1 MTLEQEQFFEE
12 FYREHFEGL
21 VVYAKAIVKNQHMAQ
36 DVVQDAFHIVL
47 RQDKMKEFVCSP
59 NPVGWMRVTVKNVAR
74 NAKRAQLRQ
83 SRWLISVEELDALA
97 ASEDDYEP
105 EDEETVLKGYSEF
118 LSENEMYLLRR
129 LALDKATY
137 KELAD
142 EYGIS
147 MWACYKRVSR
157 LEETLAEELSKRRLR
172 REKAPKKEKTKSR
185 N

>member
-83 SRWLISVEELDALA
+83 SRTGCACGE
-97 ASEDDYEP
+97 
-105 EDEETVLKGYSEF
+105 
-118 LSENEMYLLRR
+118 RR
-129 LALDKATY
+129 
-137 KELAD
+137 
-142 EYGIS
+142 
-147 MWACYKRVSR
+147 
-157 LEETLAEELSKRRLR
+157 
-172 REKAPKKEKTKSR
+172 
-185 N
+185 

>member
-1 MTLEQEQFFEE
+1 MERDLFFEE

-21 VVYAKAIVKNQHMAQ
+21 VVYAKAITKNPHMAQ
-36 DVVQDAFHIVL
+36 DVVQDAFHIAL
-47 RQDKMKEFVCSP
+47 RPEKMEEFVNSP

-74 NAKRAQLRQ
+74 NAIRAQQRQ
-83 SRWLISVEELDALA
+83 SRWLISVDEIDTLA
-97 ASEDDYEP
+97 ASEDDYDP
-105 EDEETVLKGYSEF
+105 EDEEAVLKGYSEF

-137 KELAD
+137 KELAN

-147 MWACYKRVSR
+147 MWACYKRVNR
-157 LEETLAEELSKRRLR
+157 LEETLAEELSKRRLLR
-172 REKAPKKEKTKSR
+172 KEKLKKGKAKSR